1 MKSRTLAP
9 FRTTNLVVVRSTNGA
24 GGSTCSEFFASGEA
38 LLIDP
43 GCSSQVHA
51 EVRENFIR
59 LCSLEKP
66 MCIHV
71 SIFNITVL
79 WSAFPTLDLFVLTGL
94 FRFSEES
101 FPYVFAAVPSTL
113 DLYHWVL
120 TVFFMCPY
128 FLIVLDYFCISQH
141 GRSSKNT
148 KGSGR
153 HQGQNH
159 YETSW

>member
-24 GGSTCSEFFASGEA
+24 GGSTCSEFFASGDA

-51 EVRENFIR
+51 EVREIS
-59 LCSLEKP
+59 LDCVTLEKP

-79 WSAFPTLDLFVLTGL
+79 
-94 FRFSEES
+94 
-101 FPYVFAAVPSTL
+101 
-113 DLYHWVL
+113 
-120 TVFFMCPY
+120 
-128 FLIVLDYFCISQH
+128 
-141 GRSSKNT
+141 
-148 KGSGR
+148 
-153 HQGQNH
+153 
-159 YETSW
+159 